1 LEKGISIIDI
11 FLHGEKILDTKK
23 IMTILYKGIRK
34 NYIDMIDDHKKGG
47 DDSKKAGQSF
57 IYMNAVTLTTF
68 GYNPK
73 KEGCYV

>member
-1 LEKGISIIDI
+1 
-11 FLHGEKILDTKK
+11 
-23 IMTILYKGIRK
+23 MTILYKGMTK
-34 NYIDMIDDHKKGG
+34 NYIDMIDDYKKGG
-47 DDSKKAGQSF
+47 DDSKKEGHSF